1 MILAAACLTLMGAFL
16 TQSALSPVL
25 PWLEASW
32 GVSHAQAG
40 LLFSAYQ
47 AGYILSSALFLVGL
61 DRRQARGE
69 PAHHL
74 LWQAAGLA
82 ALAGTAFPLLA
93 RGLASGVLLR
103 FLAGVGLGGV
113 YMPGV
118 NLLARM
124 VPSTRRGRFV
134 GTYVASSI
142 LAQGLSLAVTGVLA
156 ARWGWRAGYLA
167 MGVASWVGPVA
178 GLFWARGSS
187 LVPPRPGGEERA
199 AAARPGPEPARA
211 PGLLEPPPRRLS
223 PWRPG
228 LGVLAAALA
237 YAGHT
242 WELYGQRAWLTPYLA
257 EGLAGEGLGAAVT
270 QAGWLAGTTT
280 LLGAVTT
287 GLGGALSDRWGRP
300 LTAAALLLASSTT
313 TLLLGWIG
321 GWPPPLV
328 WGLLLVSGLTLT
340 ADSPIFSIMVTE
352 LAPPDGVGRAQAW
365 QTVLGYLSGG
375 ISPWVLGLVADRWGW
390 RLAWAA
396 GAAGPWV
403 AMGALAF
410 YALRMRQ
417 QAARTVTAP

>member
-1 MILAAACLTLMGAFL
+1 M
-16 TQSALSPVL
+16 
-25 PWLEASW
+25 
-32 GVSHAQAG
+32 
-40 LLFSAYQ
+40 
-47 AGYILSSALFLVGL
+47 
-61 DRRQARGE
+61 
-69 PAHHL
+69 
-74 LWQAAGLA
+74 
-82 ALAGTAFPLLA
+82 
-93 RGLASGVLLR
+93 
-103 FLAGVGLGGV
+103 
-113 YMPGV
+113 
-118 NLLARM
+118 
-124 VPSTRRGRFV
+124 
-134 GTYVASSI
+134 
-142 LAQGLSLAVTGVLA
+142 
-156 ARWGWRAGYLA
+156 
-167 MGVASWVGPVA
+167 
-178 GLFWARGSS
+178 
-187 LVPPRPGGEERA
+187 
-199 AAARPGPEPARA
+199 
-211 PGLLEPPPRRLS
+211 
-223 PWRPG
+223 
-228 LGVLAAALA
+228 AAALA

-410 YALRMRQ
+410 
-417 QAARTVTAP
+417 